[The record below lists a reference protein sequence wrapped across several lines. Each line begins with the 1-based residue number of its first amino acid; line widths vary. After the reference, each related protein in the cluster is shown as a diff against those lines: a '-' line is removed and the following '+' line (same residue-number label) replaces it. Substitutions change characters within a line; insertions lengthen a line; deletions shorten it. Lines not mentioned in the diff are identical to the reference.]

1 MQAILEISYQN
12 DFYFFLITDKVKRE

>member
-12 DFYFFLITDKVKRE
+12 DFYFFLLTDKVKME